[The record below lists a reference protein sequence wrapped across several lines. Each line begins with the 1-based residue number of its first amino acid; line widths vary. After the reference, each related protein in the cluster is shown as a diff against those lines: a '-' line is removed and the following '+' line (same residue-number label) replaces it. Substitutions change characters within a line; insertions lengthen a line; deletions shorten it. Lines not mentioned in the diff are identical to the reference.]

1 MQDCLFCKIVAGEIP
16 ATIIAENDGA
26 IAFDDINPTAPVH
39 FLVVPRRHVHN
50 TDAIDE
56 GDRDGLVACLELVRD
71 AARARGLMPGGYRVI
86 TNTGPDGG
94 QVVPHLHFHVVGGR
108 SLTWP
113 PG

>member
-16 ATIIAENDGA
+16 ADIVTENDGA

-39 FLVVPRRHVHN
+39 FLVIPRQHVHD
-50 TDAIDE
+50 TDALDE
-56 GDRDGLVACLELVRD
+56 THRDGLVAVLELVRD
-71 AARARGLMPGGYRVI
+71 AARARGLMPGGYRVV

-94 QVVPHLHFHVVGGR
+94 QVVPHLHFHVIGGR
-108 SLTWP
+108 SLSWP